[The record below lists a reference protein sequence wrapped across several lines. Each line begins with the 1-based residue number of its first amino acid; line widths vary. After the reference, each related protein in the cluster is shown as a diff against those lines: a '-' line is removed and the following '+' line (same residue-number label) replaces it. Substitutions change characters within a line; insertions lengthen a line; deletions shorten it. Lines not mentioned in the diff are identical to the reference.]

1 MTATARWMT
10 ILCVAALTT
19 SACGKD
25 KKDKKDDGGKV
36 QGGITP
42 QRMADGVYAVIAAD
56 RLIYTREIVNRLTL
70 AKVVKATEHFK
81 DEQTLAL
88 PAQMLRM
95 GAETVQKGDH
105 GFTYALLSLW
115 PINKQNAAKTT
126 LETDG
131 LKSVAA
137 DAKPYYGEEELG
149 GKRYFTAV
157 YPDKAVSEACVTCHN
172 DNADSPRTDF
182 KLNDV
187 MGGVVVRIALE

>member
-1 MTATARWMT
+1 MTCQPNARRVT
-10 ILCVAALTT
+10 VCVVIALTAG
-19 SACGKD
+19 ACGSEKSGA
-25 KKDKKDDGGKV
+25 DGKM
-36 QGGITP
+36 QGMLRP

-95 GAETVQKGDH
+95 ASETVQKGDH

-115 PINKQNAAKTT
+115 PINKQNSAKTK

-131 LKSVAA
+131 LKFVAETG
-137 DAKPYYGEEELG
+137 KPYYGDEELG

-157 YPDKAVSEACVTCHN
+157 YPDKAVSEACVSCHN
-172 DNADSPRTDF
+172 DNADSPRDDF

-187 MGGVVVRIALE
+187 MGGMVVRIAYE

>member
-1 MTATARWMT
+1 MLA
-10 ILCVAALTT
+10 LCLAALA
-19 SACGKD
+19 ACGNDRPPAKSE
-25 KKDKKDDGGKV
+25 GAAA
-36 QGGITP
+36 GITP
-42 QRMADGVYAVIAAD
+42 RRMADGLYAVIAAD

-70 AKVVKATEHFK
+70 AKVIKATEHFK

-95 GAETVQKGDH
+95 GSETVQKGDH

-115 PINKQNAAKTT
+115 PINKQNAPKTK

-131 LKSVAA
+131 LKAVA
-137 DAKPYYGEEELG
+137 DDGKPFYGEEELG

-182 KLNDV
+182 KLDDV
-187 MGGVVVRIALE
+187 MGGVVVRIAL